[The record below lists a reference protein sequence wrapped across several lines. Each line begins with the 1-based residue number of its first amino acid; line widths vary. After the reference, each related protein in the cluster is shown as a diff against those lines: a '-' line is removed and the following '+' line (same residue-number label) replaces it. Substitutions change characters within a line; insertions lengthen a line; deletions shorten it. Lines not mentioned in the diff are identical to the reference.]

1 MPRTYCFIG
10 PSLPGAAALTE
21 GSPVRLLPPVAA
33 GDLLRLDVRVGD
45 TVGIVDGYFHQSGS
59 VRHKEI
65 LHLLDQG
72 VRVVGAASMGA
83 LRAVELEPFGMEG
96 LGRVHAAYKAG
107 LLEADDEVTLLHA
120 TAEDDYRAVSE
131 PLVCMRATFAEAVR
145 HGVCDAAA
153 AARLVD
159 VFAQRPFGL
168 RSYAALPQAAAE
180 AGMTP
185 AAARSLRRYCVDHRQ
200 DPKREDALLLLSRL
214 GRSPDAR
221 RPAPRPRQPVTHRTS
236 FLYAWQLAARHG
248 DARSGALGLLRT
260 VQLFTEDYPAH
271 HRLMT
276 LRALASRCAGE
287 CGAEVPEGSETAY
300 AVRHGAHAGL
310 YGLPPRAERLGFLA
324 GWTAESERELPL
336 SERLVLFLVRSSRT
350 SLRVPW
356 DETAMDVLD
365 RGSVRAGAREIVE
378 RAWRLNDACGL
389 GGPRRRVENLR
400 RDKVAELLA
409 KRWRTPLA
417 DLELAALDRGFSSL
431 DQAVI
436 AARPFYL
443 LARYDPDAV
452 RLPPV
457 APRGRHGA

>member
-1 MPRTYCFIG
+1 MPRAYCFIG
-10 PSLPGAAALTE
+10 PSLPGAAGLTE

-33 GDLLRLDVRVGD
+33 GDLLRLDVRAGD

-72 VRVVGAASMGA
+72 VRVMGAASMGA

-120 TAEDDYRAVSE
+120 TAEEDYRAVSE

-145 HGVCDAAA
+145 HGVCDAAT
-153 AARLVD
+153 AARLVE
-159 VFAQRPFGL
+159 VFARRPFGL
-168 RSYAALPQAAAE
+168 RSYAALRQAGAE

-185 AAARSLRRYCVDHRQ
+185 AAARSLQRYCVAHRQ
-200 DPKREDALLLLSRL
+200 DPKSEDALLLLSRL
-214 GRSPDAR
+214 GGSPDAR
-221 RPAPRPRQPVTHRTS
+221 RPVPRTGRPVTHRTS

-248 DARSGALGLLRT
+248 DARHGALGLLRA
-260 VQLFTEDYPAH
+260 VQLFAEDYPAH

-276 LRALASRCAGE
+276 LRTLASRCAGE
-287 CGAEVPEGSETAY
+287 HGAEVPEDRETEC

-310 YGLPPRAERLGFLA
+310 YGWPLREERLGFLD
-324 GWTAESERELPL
+324 GWTASAERELPL
-336 SERLVLFLVRSSRT
+336 PERLALFLVRSSRT

-356 DETAMDVLD
+356 DEMALSVLD
-365 RGSVRAGAREIVE
+365 DGTVRAGAREVVE
-378 RAWRLNDACGL
+378 RAWKANDACGL
-389 GGPRRRVENLR
+389 GAPHRRIENLSR
-400 RDKVAELLA
+400 GKVTELLA
-409 KRWRTPLA
+409 DRWRTPP
-417 DLELAALDRGFSSL
+417 DELELAALDRGFASL
-431 DQAVI
+431 DQAVV

-443 LARYDPDAV
+443 LARYDPDAA
-452 RLPPV
+452 RLGPLTPDGG
-457 APRGRHGA
+457 PGA